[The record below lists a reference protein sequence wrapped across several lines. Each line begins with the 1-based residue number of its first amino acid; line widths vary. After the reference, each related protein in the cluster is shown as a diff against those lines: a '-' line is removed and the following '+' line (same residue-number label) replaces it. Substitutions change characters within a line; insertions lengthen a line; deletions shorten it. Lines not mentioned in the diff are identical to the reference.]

1 MKIIVFGCGKV
12 GATVISGLS
21 GEGHDI
27 VAIDKD
33 QKEVEKITNV
43 YDVMGLCGNG
53 IDTDTLLEAGCDEAE
68 LFVAVTGSDEL
79 NMLGCFLARRM
90 GAKHTI
96 ARLRNP

>member
-33 QKEVEKITNV
+33 QKEVEKITKQSLV
-43 YDVMGLCGNG
+43 LRLLILYSQFRGLY
-53 IDTDTLLEAGCDEAE
+53 IS
-68 LFVAVTGSDEL
+68 FS
-79 NMLGCFLARRM
+79 
-90 GAKHTI
+90 
-96 ARLRNP
+96 